1 MGATSKNSPTP
12 LRTTTNILSN
22 LPPPSPVPVPK
33 CIKTTPWVS
42 PISSQMLASAFST
55 AGRPPVHTSLDTLL
69 PKPTLHPSKLSQPP
83 QILPSTHTQQDGTST
98 SLHTLRSSPLSLVT
112 LPSHT
117 QPTAQM
123 SQRSP

>member
-1 MGATSKNSPTP
+1 MGEPPQTSSLIFLHLHLLYPSASNRHHGFRRFP
-12 LRTTTNILSN
+12 LRCWSQCSQQLVDHPFIHRWIRSFPSRRCIL
-22 LPPPSPVPVPK
+22 
-33 CIKTTPWVS
+33 
-42 PISSQMLASAFST
+42 Q
-55 AGRPPVHTSLDTLL
+55 
-69 PKPTLHPSKLSQPP
+69 LSQPP

-123 SQRSP
+123 SQRPP